1 MGSFVQLVPAKP
13 THVGPIANRMRADDV
28 REAAAFGRTPK
39 SALRLGIRA
48 SVDCYTVMI
57 DGKPEGIM
65 GLFPANALEREG
77 RPWMLGTEELYGHP
91 RAWLK
96 LMPLMVA
103 RWQQS
108 CRFLSNYV
116 AKDNVRAIRLLKK
129 CGFVLGEGPSFGGVE
144 FLLFQLGREDKSFG
158 V

>member
-103 RWQQS
+103 RWRDS
-108 CRFLSNYV
+108 TSLRSLSNHV
-116 AKDNVRAIRLLKK
+116 AKANDRAIRLLRR
-129 CGFVLGEGPSFGGVE
+129 CGFEIGDEPTVIGGVE
-144 FLLFQLGREDKSFG
+144 FVTFRMTE
-158 V
+158 